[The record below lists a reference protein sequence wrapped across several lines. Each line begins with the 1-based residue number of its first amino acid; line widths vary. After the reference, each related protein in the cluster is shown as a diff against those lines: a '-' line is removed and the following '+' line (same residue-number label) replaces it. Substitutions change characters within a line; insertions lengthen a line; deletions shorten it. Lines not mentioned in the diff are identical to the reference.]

1 MNRITICRAKLSHS
15 RLIWEWRN
23 DSQTRA
29 MSRKSDLISWEKHS
43 QWFSNSLEN
52 SGRYIYFSENNGLP
66 FGIAR
71 FDLIDLEISS
81 FEISIIV
88 APVFR
93 GENLAHL
100 LLHESLVKFNCDL
113 PGDKLIIADIKV
125 DNLRSNLLF
134 SKYGFKLIQ
143 QDKNLNQY
151 SYTLT
156 ANNTYSL

>member
-1 MNRITICRAKLSHS
+1 MNKITTCKAKLSHS

-23 DSQTRA
+23 DSQTRV
-29 MSRKSDLISWEKHS
+29 MSRNSDLISWEKHS
-43 QWFSNSLEN
+43 QWFLNSIEN
-52 SGRYIYFSENNGLP
+52 SQRYIYFLENSGLP

-93 GENLAHL
+93 GKNLAHL
-100 LLHESLVKFNCDL
+100 LLHESLVTFNCDI
-113 PGDKLIIADIKV
+113 PGDKLIIADVKV

-143 QDKNLNQY
+143 EDENLNQY
-151 SYTLT
+151 SYTLIS
-156 ANNTYSL
+156 NSI